1 MSGDDRDAHGS
12 VGDDGPTDGR
22 WGGLTPM
29 ARIEIVVD
37 GEHLPTVRDLLLDA
51 GATGFTTIRG
61 VSGFGHHGEHEGRLL
76 FNDRNSLTMV
86 VCVVPFERV
95 EAMVA
100 GVRRLLDECHGV
112 VFVSETHVSRPDYF
126 RPVTN

>member
-1 MSGDDRDAHGS
+1 MTGSDRDTSGNS
-12 VGDDGPTDGR
+12 TTGR
-22 WGGLTPM
+22 NGWHGLTAM

-37 GEHLPTVRDLLLDA
+37 GEHLPIVRDLLLDA
-51 GATGFTTIRG
+51 GATGFTTIHG

-76 FNDRNSLTMV
+76 FNDRNSPAMV
-86 VCVVPFERV
+86 VSVVPFDRV
-95 EAMVA
+95 DPVVA

-126 RPVTN
+126 RPVTD